1 MMTSFKIFLVL
12 LISVTSFNMKA
23 QTEVSY
29 EQIDTSSLNELLL
42 LSINDS
48 VKEVYVLENLDDGIE
63 KLSLAAL
70 LKIGIQE
77 SKIEQ
82 RSLTMEEMES
92 LPIEKLLTLDASMKT
107 DQGVVVYELD
117 FSDLS
122 LEEIMSLN
130 AITTKNVRL
139 KKVK

>member
-1 MMTSFKIFLVL
+1 MMTSVKIFFGII
-12 LISVTSFNMKA
+12 ISTISLNVSA
-23 QTEVSY
+23 QDAIAY
-29 EQIDTSSLNELLL
+29 DQIDTSSLSELLL

-48 VKEVYVLENLDDGIE
+48 VKEVYILENLDDGIE
-63 KLSLAAL
+63 NLSLGAL

-92 LPIEKLLTLDASMKT
+92 LPIEKLLALDALMKT

>member
-1 MMTSFKIFLVL
+1 MMTSVKIFFGII
-12 LISVTSFNMKA
+12 ISTISLNVSA
-23 QTEVSY
+23 QDAVAY
-29 EQIDTSSLNELLL
+29 DQIDTSSLSELLL

-48 VKEVYVLENLDDGIE
+48 VKEVYILENLDDGIE
-63 KLSLAAL
+63 NLSLGAL

-92 LPIEKLLTLDASMKT
+92 LPIEKLLALDASMKT